1 MPEPNPLP
9 YVPHTEKSFLE
20 SLSLEA
26 MLPVLL
32 LIKKNVTLMPCESL

>member
-1 MPEPNPLP
+1 MPEPNPLS
-9 YVPHTEKSFLE
+9 YVLHTEKSVLE

-32 LIKKNVTLMPCESL
+32 LIRKCYCKHGEN

>member
-26 MLPVLL
+26 RLPVLL
-32 LIKKNVTLMPCESL
+32 LIKKKCYSDAL

>member
-9 YVPHTEKSFLE
+9 YVPHTEKNVLE
-20 SLSLEA
+20 SPSLEA

-32 LIKKNVTLMPCESL
+32 LIRKCYCKHGEN

>member
-32 LIKKNVTLMPCESL
+32 LIKKKMLL